1 MNWKIFILVLS
12 ITDNV
17 VNNMERVEE
26 LKQKMHDAKL
36 GGGLKRIER
45 QHQKGK
51 LTARERLQILLD
63 PDSFVELDAFVVH
76 QCTDFGIEKRKVL
89 GDGVVTGYGTIDSR
103 LVYVYSQDF
112 TFIGGSLG
120 EMHAKKI
127 CKVMDLALK
136 MGAPIIGLNDS
147 GGARIQEGVSSLN
160 GYGEIFYRNV
170 MASGAIPQIVI
181 IMGPCAGGAVY
192 SPALMDFIFMVNGTS
207 NMFITGPNV
216 IKTVTGEEIT
226 SEQLGGALTH
236 AQISGV
242 TSYIAENDEKCLEA
256 VKKLLSY
263 LPSKNLEEPPRITV
277 NLNAEVLSDSELLNI
292 IPTNPRKTYNMYNI
306 LNRVLDSNTFFE
318 MYKLYAPNVVVG
330 FARLNGRSIGVIAN
344 QPIVSAGCLD
354 VNASDKIA
362 RFVRFCDAF
371 NIPLLTFVDVPGYL
385 PGIRQEHWGIIRH
398 GAKVIYAYSEATVP
412 KITVV
417 LRKAYGGGYIAM
429 CSKSLRADIVFAWP
443 TAQISVMGPEG
454 AVNIIFRKK
463 IAEAEK
469 PEEYRENRIKEFR
482 EKFANPY
489 VSASKGFIDQ
499 VIDPRETRSHLI
511 RALDA
516 LMSKRSIQPRPR
528 IKHGNVPM

>member
-1 MNWKIFILVLS
+1 MFS
-12 ITDNV
+12 TTDKV
-17 VNNMERVEE
+17 VNIMERVEE
-26 LKQKMHDAKL
+26 LKQKTHEAKL
-36 GGGLKRIER
+36 GGGLQRIER

-51 LTARERLQILLD
+51 LTARERLNLLLD
-63 PDSFVELDAFVVH
+63 PNSFVELDAFVVH
-76 QCTDFGIEKRKVL
+76 RCTDFGIEKRKVL
-89 GDGVVTGYGTIDSR
+89 GDGVITGYGTIDGR
-103 LVYVYSQDF
+103 LVYVYAQDF

-147 GGARIQEGVSSLN
+147 GGARIQEGVASLN

-170 MASGAIPQIVI
+170 MASGAIPQIVL

-216 IKTVTGEEIT
+216 IKTVTGEEVT

-242 TSYIAENDEKCLEA
+242 TSYIAEKDEECLNA

-263 LPSKNLEEPPRITV
+263 IPSNNLEEPPRINV
-277 NLNAEVLSDSELLNI
+277 AINAEAPSNPELLNI
-292 IPTNPRKTYNMYNI
+292 IPTDPRKAYDVFTV
-306 LNRVLDSNTFFE
+306 LNHVLDTDTFFE

-344 QPIVSAGCLD
+344 QPVIYAGCLD
-354 VNASDKIA
+354 LNASDKIA

-385 PGIRQEHWGIIRH
+385 PGVRQEHAGIIRH

-429 CSKSLRADIVFAWP
+429 CSKSLGADMVFAWP
-443 TAQISVMGPEG
+443 TAEIAVMGPEG

-469 PEEYRENRIKEFR
+469 SEEYKENRIKEFR

-499 VIDPRETRSHLI
+499 VIDPRETRLHLI
-511 RALDA
+511 RALEA

>member
-1 MNWKIFILVLS
+1 
-12 ITDNV
+12 
-17 VNNMERVEE
+17 
-26 LKQKMHDAKL
+26 
-36 GGGLKRIER
+36 
-45 QHQKGK
+45 
-51 LTARERLQILLD
+51 
-63 PDSFVELDAFVVH
+63 
-76 QCTDFGIEKRKVL
+76 
-89 GDGVVTGYGTIDSR
+89 
-103 LVYVYSQDF
+103 
-112 TFIGGSLG
+112 
-120 EMHAKKI
+120 
-127 CKVMDLALK
+127 
-136 MGAPIIGLNDS
+136 
-147 GGARIQEGVSSLN
+147 
-160 GYGEIFYRNV
+160 
-170 MASGAIPQIVI
+170 MASGAIPQIVL

-216 IKTVTGEEIT
+216 IKTVTGEEVT

-242 TSYIAENDEKCLEA
+242 TSYIAEKDEECLSA

-263 LPSKNLEEPPRITV
+263 IPSNNLEEPPRINV
-277 NLNAEVLSDSELLNI
+277 AINAEAPSNPELLNI
-292 IPTNPRKTYNMYNI
+292 IPTDPRKAYDVFTV
-306 LNRVLDSNTFFE
+306 LNHVLDTDTFFE

-344 QPIVSAGCLD
+344 QPVIYAGCLD
-354 VNASDKIA
+354 LNASDKIA

-385 PGIRQEHWGIIRH
+385 PGVRQEHAGIIRH

-429 CSKSLRADIVFAWP
+429 CSKSLGADMVFAWP
-443 TAQISVMGPEG
+443 TAEIAVMGPEG

-469 PEEYRENRIKEFR
+469 SEEYKENRIKEFR

-499 VIDPRETRSHLI
+499 VIDPRETRLHLI
-511 RALDA
+511 RALEA

>member
-1 MNWKIFILVLS
+1 
-12 ITDNV
+12 
-17 VNNMERVEE
+17 MERVEE
-26 LKQKMHDAKL
+26 LKQKIHEAKL
-36 GGGLKRIER
+36 GGGLQRIER
-45 QHQKGK
+45 QHQRGK
-51 LTARERLQILLD
+51 LTARERLKILLD
-63 PDSFVELDAFVVH
+63 PDSFVELDTFVVH
-76 QCTDFGIEKRKVL
+76 RCTDFGLEKRKAL
-89 GDGVVTGYGTIDSR
+89 GDGVITGYGAIDGR
-103 LVYVYSQDF
+103 LVCVYAQDF

-127 CKVMDLALK
+127 CKIMDLALK
-136 MGAPIIGLNDS
+136 MGAPLIGLNDS
-147 GGARIQEGVSSLN
+147 GGARIQEGVASLN

-170 MASGAIPQIVI
+170 MASGAIPQIVL

-207 NMFITGPNV
+207 NMFITGPSV
-216 IKTVTGEEIT
+216 TKTVTGEDVT
-226 SEQLGGALTH
+226 SEQLGGALIH

-242 TSYIAENDEKCLEA
+242 ASYIAENDEECLGA
-256 VKKLLSY
+256 VKNLLSY
-263 LPSKNLEEPPRITV
+263 LPSNNLEEPPRINV
-277 NLNAEVLSDSELLNI
+277 EINAESPSNSELLTI
-292 IPTNPRKTYNMYNI
+292 VPTDPRKAYDVYNV
-306 LNRVLDSNTFFE
+306 LNRVLDSRTFFE
-318 MYKLYAPNVVVG
+318 MYKFYAPNIVVG

-344 QPIVSAGCLD
+344 QPVVYAGCLD
-354 VNASDKIA
+354 MNASDKIA

-385 PGIRQEHWGIIRH
+385 PGVRQEHGGIIRH

-429 CSKSLRADIVFAWP
+429 CSKSLGADIVFAWP
-443 TAQISVMGPEG
+443 TAEIAVMGPEG

-469 PEEYRENRIKEFR
+469 PEEYKKNRIKEFR

-499 VIDPRETRSHLI
+499 IIDPRETRLHLI
-511 RALDA
+511 QALDA
-516 LMSKRSIQPRPR
+516 LISKRSIQPRPR
-528 IKHGNVPM
+528 IKHRNVPM